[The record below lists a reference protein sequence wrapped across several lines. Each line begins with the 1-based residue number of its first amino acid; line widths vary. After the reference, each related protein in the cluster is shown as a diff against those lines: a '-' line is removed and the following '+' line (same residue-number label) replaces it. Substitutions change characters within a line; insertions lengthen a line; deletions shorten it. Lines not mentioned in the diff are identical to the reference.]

1 MGENHCNF
9 NFFPRIN
16 CRADVQKNFKFT
28 SVMETVSES
37 LPQEVNGVP
46 SPLTVHKKL
55 LKNFLMKHNVN
66 QVIRERR
73 WGKFSYKK
81 YTYTFFSHLL
91 IESFDTNVQVSS
103 KIPKVLTNEKFK
115 RVHFFRLESGK

>member
-1 MGENHCNF
+1 MEENHCNF
-9 NFFPRIN
+9 NFLPRIN
-16 CRADVQKNFKFT
+16 CRADVQRNFKFI

-37 LPQEVNGVP
+37 LPQEVIGVP
-46 SPLTVHKKL
+46 SPLTVHKRL
-55 LKNFLMKHNVN
+55 LKKFLMRHNLN

-73 WGKFSYKK
+73 WGKLSYKK

-91 IESFDTNVQVSS
+91 IESFDTNVQISS

-115 RVHFFRLESGK
+115 LVHFLRLESRK